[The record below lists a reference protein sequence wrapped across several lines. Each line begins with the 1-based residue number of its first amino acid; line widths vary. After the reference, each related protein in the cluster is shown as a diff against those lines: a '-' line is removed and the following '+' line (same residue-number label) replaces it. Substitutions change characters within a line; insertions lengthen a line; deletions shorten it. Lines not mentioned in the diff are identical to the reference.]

1 MSRKFFDIVSSHI
14 FLTLVDQYK
23 YLGVIIDCNLRW
35 QEHVDNL
42 CKRISMKLAV
52 LRRIKPFLPKKS
64 LITVYN
70 STILPLFDYACI
82 V

>member
-1 MSRKFFDIVSSHI
+1 MTV
-14 FLTLVDQYK
+14 L
-23 YLGVIIDCNLRW
+23 LRW

-52 LRRIKPFLPKKS
+52 LSRVKPFLPQKS

-82 V
+82 VWSSRGEWN